1 MNQKRSR
8 PFVRFAKALSTGAGR
23 PATFAA
29 AVALIVIWAVSGPVF
44 GFSDTWQLVINTST
58 TIITFLMVFLI
69 QHTQNRDTE
78 AIQLKLDEI
87 IRSVHGA
94 RNDLI
99 DLEDQDDE
107 ELELARKHFADMA
120 EKARTRLEHRASR
133 AKSRPTRDHDE
144 STHDNRER

>member
-1 MNQKRSR
+1 MNQKKSR
-8 PFVRFAKALSTGAGR
+8 PFVRFAKALSIGAGR

-29 AVALIVIWAVSGPVF
+29 ATALILIWAVSGPVF
-44 GFSDTWQLVINTST
+44 DFSDTWQLVINTST

-94 RNDLI
+94 RNDLM

-120 EKARTRLEHRASR
+120 EMARMGLERRAGR
-133 AKSRPTRDHDE
+133 AKATPPAKDDE
-144 STHDNRER
+144 QHHENQEQ